1 METPIIKRKKTASQ
15 LLKEFNLT
23 VEEAELLLD
32 EVFEIC
38 EKDQNEKDA
47 QNANE
52 MKALDI
58 SE

>member
-15 LLKEFNLT
+15 LLKEYNLT
-23 VEEAELLLD
+23 VEEAEQM
-32 EVFEIC
+32 FEQMYEIL
-38 EKDQNEKDA
+38 EQNEKEEDA

-52 MKALDI
+52 MEELNI